1 MKNNIKYLVTII
13 VAFFFVTSCEED
25 LKVYT
30 PESSWVQLSSSSAS
44 SIGES
49 STTGQA
55 IKVQLGAIS
64 NPDGQTFEFSVTGD
78 SSRFTVSPTDG
89 KIVFAPN
96 TYEATNTVTPID
108 NNSSD
113 GNAEITITLTGD
125 NVGTGGD
132 GIDLLSVKLTIVDD
146 DCPIVI
152 DDTESWIA
160 QYDYTSSS
168 RGLMPS
174 NEIVLEKLSENE
186 WYLPT
191 TWGLNGVS
199 WLTGSSAYDGLY
211 VFDAVITLNT
221 ADFTCTIVGTSALT
235 PGGDT
240 GTYDPCTNTFSFTTL
255 TDALF
260 SGGAGLNRGFTLT
273 GK

>member
-55 IKVQLGAIS
+55 IKVQLGTIS

-78 SSRFTVSPTDG
+78 SSRFTVSPSDG

-96 TYEATNTVTPID
+96 TYEATITVTPID

-199 WLTGSSAYDGLY
+199 WLTNNPAYDGSY

-235 PGGDT
+235 PGGDS